1 VKDLKKLK
9 TIKEI
14 KMQQYKPDNKILA
27 PCYVT
32 DMPSDIY
39 HSHDSISNSGLKLIS
54 RSPAHYKYQPE
65 REPTRNLV
73 IGSALHMAVLE
84 PDLYRETYFNSGA
97 ADRRAKVY
105 KDLADEYGGEFVLTA
120 NEADNIDGIA
130 NSLWDKYSVLL
141 SLPGNNELSG
151 FSADPETGVV
161 CRHRFDKLTQNRI
174 AIDLKTAVDARP
186 EAFSK
191 SIHAY
196 GYHMQQAFYSDQYEW
211 ITGRMLNDFIF
222 LVVESS
228 APYACKSYRINQESI
243 DIGRDIYRKCLDE
256 YAKCRES
263 GIWPAYSNDGIEEI
277 SIPSWA
283 INQHDKQQIES
294 FVFMED

>member
-1 VKDLKKLK
+1 
-9 TIKEI
+9 
-14 KMQQYKPDNKILA
+14 MQQYKQFMPIVA
-27 PCYVT
+27 PCYIAG
-32 DMPSDIY
+32 MPNDLY
-39 HSHDSISNSGLKLIS
+39 HAHDSISNSGLKLMS

-97 ADRRAKVY
+97 ADRRAKDY
-105 KDLADEYGGEFVLTA
+105 KALADEYGGEFVLTA
-120 NEADNIDGIA
+120 DEASKINGIA
-130 NSLWDKYSVLL
+130 NSLWDKYGDLL
-141 SLPGNNELSG
+141 SLQGHNELSG
-151 FSADPETGVV
+151 FSTDPETGVL
-161 CRHRFDKLTQNRI
+161 CRHRFDKLAQNGI
-174 AIDLKTAVDARP
+174 GFDVKTAIDARP
-186 EAFSK
+186 DAFSK
-191 SIHAY
+191 AIYAY
-196 GYHMQQAFYSDQYEW
+196 GYHMQAAFYSDQYEW
-211 ITGRMLNDFIF
+211 ITGEMLNDFIF

-228 APYACKSYRINQESI
+228 APYACKSYRINAESLE
-243 DIGRDIYRKCLDE
+243 IGHNIYRKCLDE

-263 GIWPAYSNDGIEEI
+263 GIWPAYANDAIEDI